1 MSTATIRKVDQN
13 TPSVSNDL
21 ATRDAFAAIVDAKDR
36 VASRAFVSEAEW
48 ADVLT
53 REGGPK
59 AYALKL
65 DKAAKGYATKGSQVR
80 LAMVL
85 TAARMFAADP
95 AKYSKG
101 KGNVNASALAKDL
114 GVEKRGNWR
123 TTISKGVTALLTE
136 GAPLY
141 GEPTPE
147 VVALALAYAKTE
159 KANYAK
165 SAAKAGKS
173 AKNDSGESESDAD
186 EVVESRPLTVTDL
199 VKSLTEAQTIL
210 GGLDADD
217 SEEWAEALGLV
228 DMLSDAIAE
237 KVEAATA

>member
-1 MSTATIRKVDQN
+1 MSTATKKVDQN

-21 ATRDAFAAIVDAKDR
+21 ATRDAFAAIVGAKDR
-36 VASRAFVSEAEW
+36 VASKAFVSEAEW
-48 ADVLT
+48 SDVLT
-53 REGGPK
+53 GEGGPK

-65 DKAAKGYATKGSQVR
+65 DKAAQGYAVKGSQVR

-85 TAARMFAADP
+85 MAARMFAADRE
-95 AKYSKG
+95 KYGKG
-101 KGNVNASALAKDL
+101 KGNVNASALAKEL

-123 TTISKGVTALLTE
+123 TTISKGVTALMAE

-165 SAAKAGKS
+165 SASKGVKSEGEKTEGS
-173 AKNDSGESESDAD
+173 AKD
-186 EVVESRPLTVTDL
+186 EIVESRPLAVSDL

-210 GGLDADD
+210 AGLDADD

-228 DMLSDAIAE
+228 DALSDAITE